1 MAMLSRRHFLTGV
14 GRTVVGIPI
23 AGAALAGR
31 GWAAPEGQKPNGEG
45 TPEAD
50 RARQTDAEKKGEAGK
65 KAQKAGVRLEFC
77 AEVDS
82 RTAKKGDVVP
92 LKVVEDVTI
101 DGQLRFRKDAE
112 ATGIVEAVDPPGRFG
127 KQARID
133 IRLDWAKDLNGVKIP
148 LRSYSTGRRFDP
160 EAGGA
165 SLGAALLLGPIG
177 LAGGALV
184 KGRQVTIRKGTRIQ
198 ASVLPPAKAEAPAGR

>member
-1 MAMLSRRHFLTGV
+1 MAMLSRRHFLTV
-14 GRTVVGIPI
+14 AGRAVVVVPVT
-23 AGAALAGR
+23 GAALAGR
-31 GWAAPEGQKPNGEG
+31 AWAE
-45 TPEAD
+45 PEA
-50 RARQTDAEKKGEAGK
+50 AQPEAEKKAEAGK
-65 KAQKAGVRLEFC
+65 KEQKAQKPGVRLEFC

-92 LKVVEDVTI
+92 LKVVDDVTL

-133 IRLDWAKDLNGVKIP
+133 IRLDWVKDLNGEKIP

-184 KGRQVTIRKGTRIQ
+184 KGRQVTIRKGARIQ
-198 ASVLPPAKAEAPAGR
+198 ASVLPPAKAEEPAGR